1 MSFSFN
7 GVYFV
12 LKLPK
17 AITFDCYGTL
27 IDWES
32 AIQQFFAESMD
43 SKGYGN
49 VDPRT
54 LQTEWEEIQFHY
66 IQEQFRPYRQVLRDT
81 LRMVFN
87 NYSIPSS
94 DEEADEFADSM
105 GYWKPFPDTRDAILE
120 LQKLV
125 KVVLITNTDDSII
138 AETERTIGVKFDEI
152 ITAEQAGAY
161 KPSHK
166 GFLLA
171 RERLGLKV
179 SQIWHAGFGFKY
191 DIVPAKKLGYTT
203 VWVNRQGLGRPGRVK
218 ETFLVGDMRTL
229 AYLVKGIAASG

>member
-1 MSFSFN
+1 M
-7 GVYFV
+7 
-12 LKLPK
+12 LTLPK

-32 AIQQFFAESMD
+32 AIQQFFAQSLA
-43 SKGYGN
+43 SKGFRD
-49 VDPRT
+49 VDPLT
-54 LQTEWEEIQFHY
+54 LQAEWEEIQFNY
-66 IQEQFRPYRQVLRDT
+66 IQEQYRPYRQVLLDT
-81 LRMVFN
+81 LRMAFES
-87 NYSIPSS
+87 YQIPT
-94 DEEADEFADSM
+94 DNEECDKFANSM

-125 KVVLITNTDDSII
+125 KVVLITNTDDNII

-152 ITAEQAGAY
+152 ITAEQAQAY

-171 RERLGLKV
+171 RERLGLDV
-179 SQIWHAGFGFKY
+179 SEIWHAGFGFKY
-191 DIVPAKKLGYTT
+191 DIVPATELGYTT
-203 VWVNRQGLGRPGRVK
+203 VWVNRQGEVRPVDVK

-229 AYLVKGIAASG
+229 TYVIKGIAASA

>member
-1 MSFSFN
+1 M
-7 GVYFV
+7 
-12 LKLPK
+12 LTLPK

-32 AIQQFFAESMD
+32 AIQQFFAQSLASRGFRD
-43 SKGYGN
+43 
-49 VDPRT
+49 VDPLT
-54 LQTEWEEIQFHY
+54 LQAEWEEIQFNY
-66 IQEQFRPYRQVLRDT
+66 IQEQYRPYRQVLLNT
-81 LRMVFN
+81 LRMAFES
-87 NYSIPSS
+87 YQIPT
-94 DEEADEFADSM
+94 DNEECDKFANSM

-125 KVVLITNTDDSII
+125 KVVLITNTDDAII

-171 RERLGLKV
+171 RERLGLDV
-179 SQIWHAGFGFKY
+179 SEIWHAGFGFKY
-191 DIVPAKKLGYTT
+191 DIVPAKALGYTT
-203 VWVNRQGLGRPGRVK
+203 VWVNRQGEVRPVDVK

-229 AYLVKGIAASG
+229 AYLVKGISVSG

>member
-1 MSFSFN
+1 MHT
-7 GVYFV
+7 
-12 LKLPK
+12 LPK

-32 AIQQFFAESMD
+32 EIQRFFAESLD
-43 SKGYGN
+43 AKGFGN
-49 VDPRT
+49 VAPRT
-54 LQTEWEEIQFHY
+54 LQEEWEEIQFHY
-66 IQEQFRPYRQVLRDT
+66 IQEQYRPYRQVLRDT

-87 NYSIPSS
+87 NYAIPTTN
-94 DEEADEFADSM
+94 EEAEEFADSM
-105 GYWKPFPDTRDAILE
+105 GYWKPFPDTQDAILE

-125 KVVLITNTDDSII
+125 KVVLITNTDDAII
-138 AETERTIGVKFDEI
+138 AQTERTIGVKFDDI
-152 ITAEQAGAY
+152 ITAEQASAY

-171 RERLGLKV
+171 RERLGLPK
-179 SQIWHAGFGFKY
+179 SEIWHAGFGFKY

-203 VWVNRQGLGRPGRVK
+203 VWVNRQGHGRPGRVK

-229 AYLVKGIAASG
+229 AYLIKGIAASI

>member
-1 MSFSFN
+1 
-7 GVYFV
+7 V
-12 LKLPK
+12 LTLPK

-27 IDWES
+27 IDWKR

-43 SKGYGN
+43 SKGYRD
-49 VDPRT
+49 VDPLT
-54 LQTEWEEIQFHY
+54 LQAEWEEIQFLY
-66 IQEQFRPYRQVLRDT
+66 IQEQYRPYRQVLLDT
-81 LRMVFN
+81 LRMAFD
-87 NYSIPSS
+87 NYHIPAN
-94 DEEADEFADSM
+94 DEECVKFADSM

-125 KVVLITNTDDSII
+125 KVVLITNTDNAII

-171 RERLGLKV
+171 RERLRLDV
-179 SQIWHAGFGFKY
+179 SEIWHAGFGFKY
-191 DIVPAKKLGYTT
+191 DIVPATALGYTT
-203 VWVNRQGLGRPGRVK
+203 VWVNRQGEVRPVDVK

-229 AYLVKGIAASG
+229 VYLIKGIAASQ

>member
-1 MSFSFN
+1 MSFLFE
-7 GVYFV
+7 GVH
-12 LKLPK
+12 LMLALPK

-32 AIQQFFAESMD
+32 AIQQFFAESID
-43 SKGYGN
+43 SKGLGY
-49 VDPRT
+49 VDPHT

-66 IQEQFRPYRQVLRDT
+66 IQEQYRPYRQVLRDT

-87 NYSIPSS
+87 KYDIPTNN
-94 DEEADEFADSM
+94 EECDEFADSM

-120 LQKLV
+120 LRKLV
-125 KVVLITNTDDSII
+125 KVVLITNTDNAII

-171 RERLGLKV
+171 RERLGLDV
-179 SQIWHAGFGFKY
+179 SEIWHAGFGFKY

-229 AYLVKGIAASG
+229 VYLVQGIAASG

>member
-1 MSFSFN
+1 M
-7 GVYFV
+7 VT
-12 LKLPK
+12 LPK

-27 IDWES
+27 IDWE
-32 AIQQFFAESMD
+32 AEIQRFFAESLD

-49 VDPRT
+49 VDPQT
-54 LQTEWEEIQFHY
+54 LQEEWEEIQFRY
-66 IQEQFRPYRQVLRDT
+66 IQGKYRPYRQVLNDT

-87 NYSIPSS
+87 QYAIPT
-94 DEEADEFADSM
+94 DKEECEEFADAM
-105 GYWKPFPDTRDAILE
+105 GYWKPFPDTRDAIIE

-138 AETERTIGVKFDEI
+138 AETERTIGVKFDDI

-171 RERLGLKV
+171 RQRLGLEV
-179 SQIWHAGFGFKY
+179 SEIWHAGFGFKY
-191 DIVPAKKLGYTT
+191 DIVPATELGYTT
-203 VWVNRQGLGRPGRVK
+203 VWVNRQGQARPLNVK

-229 AYLVKGIAASG
+229 AYMVKGVAVSV

>member
-1 MSFSFN
+1 M
-7 GVYFV
+7 
-12 LKLPK
+12 LTLPK

-32 AIQQFFAESMD
+32 AIQQFFAQSLA
-43 SKGYGN
+43 SKGFRD
-49 VDPRT
+49 VDPLT
-54 LQTEWEEIQFHY
+54 LQAEWEEIQFNY
-66 IQEQFRPYRQVLRDT
+66 IQEQYRPYRQVLLNT
-81 LRMVFN
+81 LRMAFES
-87 NYSIPSS
+87 YQIPT
-94 DEEADEFADSM
+94 DNEECDKFANSM

-125 KVVLITNTDDSII
+125 KVVLITNTDESII
-138 AETERTIGVKFDEI
+138 AETERMLGVKFDEI

-171 RERLGLKV
+171 RERLGLDV
-179 SQIWHAGFGFKY
+179 SEIWHAGFGFKY
-191 DIVPAKKLGYTT
+191 DIVPATALGYTT
-203 VWVNRQGLGRPGRVK
+203 VWVNRQGEVRPVDVK

-229 AYLVKGIAASG
+229 AYLVKGIAASS